1 MSEQKTIKLK
11 FEGQEKI
18 VPIFKLFKECVKGF
32 QKSFSIDDEKAKKL
46 NLFYYDCDGDKI
58 AFQSDTDYKLFIDE
72 ESEKEKTVEG
82 EIAEDKEVSISLQS
96 NDPIKIGD
104 KKGHDGELNIKH
116 LDSSSFLGNSLYSI
130 ENLNND
136 MDFQKKNNK
145 EFDEINKEINQ
156 MNLMINKALE
166 ENNKE
171 SLIQEM
177 KKKWMK

>member
-1 MSEQKTIKLK
+1 M
-11 FEGQEKI
+11 
-18 VPIFKLFKECVKGF
+18 
-32 QKSFSIDDEKAKKL
+32 

-72 ESEKEKTVEG
+72 ESEKEKTVIG

-166 ENNKE
+166 ENKKE

-177 KKKWMK
+177 KKKMEEMIKNHKEELKKKEEEKQKNKI